1 MNKRIF
7 ISGVLFAGIVSG
19 MASAGSMGP
28 VAPEWHWVGAFSAG
42 PVWEDGGAT
51 QTFYI
56 TPDIEKSYRANKTTK
71 TLGDFEVFLGGQHAL
86 SPELLGQLG
95 LAVGAT
101 TDATL
106 SGIIWDDADPAFNN
120 FSYRYKV
127 QHTHVAAKGK
137 LLADIGCWVMPW
149 VSGSIGVGFNNA
161 SNFHNTPLIEE
172 ALASANFKSHT
183 ETTFTYTVGAGI
195 QKALTAHWQVG
206 AGYEFADWG
215 KSHLNRAAG
224 QTLNQGLRLNH
235 LYTNGVLFNVT
246 YLA

>member
-1 MNKRIF
+1 MKK
-7 ISGVLFAGIVSG
+7 GILLGALSASLISG
-19 MASAGSMGP
+19 MAAAGNMGSAVP
-28 VAPEWHWVGAFSAG
+28 DWRWVGTFSAG

-56 TPDIEKSYRANKTTK
+56 TPDIEKSYRASKTTK

-86 SPELLGQLG
+86 SPALLGQLG

-120 FSYRYKV
+120 FSYGYKV

-137 LLADIGCWVMPW
+137 LLVDTGYWVMPW
-149 VSGSIGVGFNNA
+149 VSASIGVGFNSA
-161 SNFHNTPLIEE
+161 SNFHNTPLIDE
-172 ALASANFKSHT
+172 AIKTPNFKAHT
-183 ETTFTYTVGAGI
+183 ETAFTYTVGAGI
-195 QKALTAHWQVG
+195 QKALNEYWQIG

-215 KSHLNRAAG
+215 QSHLGRASE
-224 QTLNQGLRLNH
+224 QTMNQGLKLNH
-235 LYTNGVLFNVT
+235 LYTNGVMFNLT
-246 YLA
+246 YVA